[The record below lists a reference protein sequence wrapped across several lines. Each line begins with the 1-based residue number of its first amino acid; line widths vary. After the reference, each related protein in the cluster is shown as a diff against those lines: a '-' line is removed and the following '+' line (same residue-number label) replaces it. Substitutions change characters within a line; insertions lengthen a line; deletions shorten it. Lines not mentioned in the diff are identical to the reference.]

1 MRETEIT
8 VEVLEEKQTL
18 IDKLINCGFVQQ
30 CEFTMHD
37 KYYSPIPLVILK
49 GNNFET
55 IIRNSFLLRTIKE
68 IKESKNQ
75 EINLLIYK
83 DKQFDKQ
90 GNVVSE
96 EKVQTSLN
104 STEKHY
110 EIFKKAG
117 FNPYATILSSNV
129 VFKKEEV
136 ELVIQDVEGVGIFI
150 EFEEYESI
158 SHLPPKEK
166 IEVLKNTLLSLKLS
180 LGTNFSCKKLEL
192 YLNKN
197 KL

>member
-1 MRETEIT
+1 MARIVETEQ
-8 VEVLEEKQTL
+8 K
-18 IDKLINCGFVQQ
+18 K
-30 CEFTMHD
+30 
-37 KYYSPIPLVILK
+37 KKSILK
-49 GNNFET
+49 G
-55 IIRNSFLLRTIKE
+55 IIITVVIVGLLVG
-68 IKESKNQ
+68 SGFA
-75 EINLLIYK
+75 LYK
-83 DKQFDKQ
+83 F
-90 GNVVSE
+90 
-96 EKVQTSLN
+96 
-104 STEKHY
+104 
-110 EIFKKAG
+110 
-117 FNPYATILSSNV
+117 